1 MGSLSSR
8 HKNDK
13 YLLCVVDVF
22 TKYAWIKP
30 LKDKKAKTVLNA
42 FVETVNESNH
52 NTNKLLFVWSRKTIL
67 SKNYARMVEINDI
80 FLYSTHNKDKS
91 VLTERFTKPLKS

>member
-13 YLLCVVDVF
+13 YLLCIVDVF

-30 LKDKKAKTVLNA
+30 LKDKRAKTVLNA
-42 FVETVNESNH
+42 FVEIGNECNH
-52 NTNKLLFVWSRKTIL
+52 KTNKLW
-67 SKNYARMVEINDI
+67 
-80 FLYSTHNKDKS
+80 FL
-91 VLTERFTKPLKS
+91 